1 MIKISDAWQKKGNE
15 IIKSNFVSAG
25 ENMIFLVIVSVF
37 SQFLVFVSHL
47 KLLFLLFLRPP
58 GEQIFLSDKR
68 IL

>member
-37 SQFLVFVSHL
+37 SQFSFCLTSKIVVF
-47 KLLFLLFLRPP
+47 
-58 GEQIFLSDKR
+58 I
-68 IL
+68 ILEATWWTNFSFW

>member
-25 ENMIFLVIVSVF
+25 ENMIFLVIVSIF
-37 SQFLVFVSHL
+37 SQFSFCL